1 MERLL
6 SRVAI
11 SLAAAVASL
20 ILVTA
25 AIGFLG
31 TALYLLLVPDLSAPA
46 AALVVGLAGL
56 VLSGSVALAGYMTFR
71 RALVPPRFASA
82 GSGRGSDIN
91 GMAAALGEL
100 AAREMSAGAQAH
112 PYHAVAIGLLAGLAV
127 GISPELRDVLK
138 GALKD

>member
-6 SRVAI
+6 SRVAT

-20 ILVTA
+20 IFVAA

-31 TALYLLLVPDLSAPA
+31 TALYLLLVPVMSAPA
-46 AALVVGLAGL
+46 AAFVVGLAGL
-56 VLSGSVALAGYMTFR
+56 VLSASIGLAGYMTFR
-71 RALVPPRFASA
+71 RALLPPRFGSA
-82 GSGRGSDIN
+82 GSGRRSDIN
-91 GMAAALGEL
+91 GIAAALGEL

-127 GISPELRDVLK
+127 GISPELRDIFK